1 MEQLSNPEQ
10 FCFTSE
16 PCLKV
21 LEPTVI
27 DSSQSFPSF
36 TEQFKMKTSNLE
48 ENSGTKTLNRKGTK
62 DFNKN
67 RNFFLHTYI
76 HIYTTSQK
84 FLNSKILNIF

>member
-1 MEQLSNPEQ
+1 MTSNQVFHGGMRTDAKQLSDPEQ

-27 DSSQSFPSF
+27 DSPQSFPSI

-48 ENSGTKTLNRKGTK
+48 ENSGTKTLNRAGAEVGA
-62 DFNKN
+62 
-67 RNFFLHTYI
+67 
-76 HIYTTSQK
+76 
-84 FLNSKILNIF
+84 